1 MTRWMVRIALLVA
14 LAFGA
19 VLAPSAIT
27 QRADAGTTA
36 ECLSSQESAFLSKI
50 NAYRQSKGLT
60 PLMATRSLDVSSY
73 KHSYD
78 MGIKRYFSHTGS
90 DGSSPWTRMA
100 REGYTYNTTKGEN
113 IAAGYATAD
122 TVFTAWKNSAGHNA
136 NMLNPKFKAIGIG
149 MVSVSGSP
157 YGTYWTTDFGG
168 VIDARPS
175 CS

>member
-1 MTRWMVRIALLVA
+1 MTRWTVRLVLLCAVV
-14 LAFGA
+14 LGA
-19 VLAPSAIT
+19 IVLQGSLAP
-27 QRADAGTTA
+27 RAEAGTAA
-36 ECLSSQESAFLSKI
+36 ECLNPQESAFLTKI
-50 NAYRQSKGLT
+50 NAYRQSKGLK
-60 PLMATRSLDVSSY
+60 PLVATRSLDVSSY

-78 MGIKRYFSHTGS
+78 MGVKRYFSHTGS

-136 NMLNPKFKAIGIG
+136 NMLNPNFKAIGIG

-168 VIDARPS
+168 VVDARPS